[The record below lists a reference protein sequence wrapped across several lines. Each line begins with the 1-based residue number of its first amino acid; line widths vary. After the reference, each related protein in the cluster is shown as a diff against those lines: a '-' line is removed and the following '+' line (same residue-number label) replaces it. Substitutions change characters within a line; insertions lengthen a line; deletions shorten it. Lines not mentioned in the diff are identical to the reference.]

1 MANLTNIEKLIQMAT
16 IEHMYEM
23 LQKIK
28 NDITMNQL
36 SDTIFEILPLKF

>member
-1 MANLTNIEKLIQMAT
+1 MANLNNIEKLIQMAT

-28 NDITMNQL
+28 ISL
-36 SDTIFEILPLKF
+36 